1 MKSGFMDKLIDRLD
15 RIDPK
20 SLQTHFLR
28 LAQEKG
34 LIETIFQSIQ
44 EGIIVIDGSGRLTYA
59 NKAAEHLMGFSTET
73 AQGRPV
79 SNYLRNIDW
88 NDILKFDENEWT
100 KLITREIEIT
110 YPEHKFVAFYVV
122 PLSQAQNA
130 EKGAVVIL
138 RDVTPDRAHET
149 TVLESERIN
158 AIKLLAAGVAHEIGN
173 PINALNIHL
182 QLLDRGI
189 DKLAKGDKKNL
200 KELVGVAKNEMARLD
215 MIVSQFLRAVRPAKP
230 KFALHKI
237 ENILK
242 DTLALLKQEILNRDI
257 DIDVRCEESLPR
269 TNVDKDQIKQA
280 FVNIIRN
287 AFQAM
292 PDGGKLSISLSNS
305 DQFVK
310 VSFRDT
316 GVGIKPE
323 NLGRIFE
330 PYYSTKS
337 EGNGLG
343 LMIVQRIVQDHG
355 GRLEV
360 VSKQDEGTVFTIFL
374 PLGERRI
381 KLLTRG
387 ED

>member
-44 EGIIVIDGSGRLTYA
+44 EGIIVIDGSGKLTYA
-59 NKAAEHLMGFSTET
+59 NKAAEQLMGFSTET

-88 NDILKFDENEWT
+88 NGILKFDENEWT

-122 PLSQAQNA
+122 PLTQAQNA

-138 RDVTPDRAHET
+138 RDVTPDRAHES

-189 DKLAKGDKKNL
+189 DKLPKGDRKNL

-215 MIVSQFLRAVRPAKP
+215 LIVSQFLRAVRPAKP
-230 KFALHKI
+230 KFALQKLD
-237 ENILK
+237 NILK
-242 DTLALLKQEILNRDI
+242 ETMSLLKQEILNRDI
-257 DIDVRCEESLPR
+257 DVDVQCRSLCR
-269 TNVDKDQIKQA
+269 
-280 FVNIIRN
+280 RR
-287 AFQAM
+287 
-292 PDGGKLSISLSNS
+292 KL
-305 DQFVK
+305 
-310 VSFRDT
+310 T
-316 GVGIKPE
+316 
-323 NLGRIFE
+323 
-330 PYYSTKS
+330 
-337 EGNGLG
+337 
-343 LMIVQRIVQDHG
+343 
-355 GRLEV
+355 
-360 VSKQDEGTVFTIFL
+360 
-374 PLGERRI
+374 RI
-381 KLLTRG
+381 KSNRHS
-387 ED
+387 